1 MTMSKQPTSL
11 DKTSMAGQLQSL
23 ADQMTIL
30 IDEAGNLEVACDWY
44 HDDDPQYGGP
54 PPVDRLRTSAMRL
67 RSAYMNMALA
77 IGLDPCE
84 QLPSTKAQIKRVQ
97 EKASHIDFDT

>member
-1 MTMSKQPTSL
+1 MTMSKQPTSH

-23 ADQMTIL
+23 ADQMTVL
-30 IDEAGNLEVACDWY
+30 IDEAGNLEFACDWY

-84 QLPSTKAQIKRVQ
+84 QLPSTNERMKRAR
-97 EKASHIDFDT
+97 EIPDINFDE

>member
-1 MTMSKQPTSL
+1 MTMSKQQMNH
-11 DKTSMAGQLQSL
+11 DKASMAGQLQSL
-23 ADQMTIL
+23 ADQMTVL
-30 IDEAGNLEVACDWY
+30 IDEAGSLEVACDWY

-54 PPVDRLRTSAMRL
+54 PAVDRLRTSAMRL

-84 QLPSTKAQIKRVQ
+84 QLPSTKDRMKRMREWVND
-97 EKASHIDFDT
+97 IDFDT